1 MVTVQHPAVAAAFW
15 QSSSHHHPHHLF
27 AFPAT
32 ACAPLV
38 PHWHPSCVSM
48 SGRGLPEPTP
58 CSRGNLGQ
66 ALASSVAASAAFLPL
81 APQPPPQPPP
91 GPPCSHVLLR
101 AQSLAPQ
108 PQAIAT
114 VDPEQPIGYGSFGVV
129 WYVCT
134 HKPCTTQPDGI
145 HWLERDPDP
154 SALSSLGSE
163 PGRPLALRAVSAH
176 TISSVIARRVVRRR
190 SVLSQYHSSQSF
202 GYRTRQDWPFFLP

>member
-15 QSSSHHHPHHLF
+15 QSSGHHHPHHLF

-38 PHWHPSCVSM
+38 PQWHPSCVSM
-48 SGRGLPEPTP
+48 SSRGLPEHAP
-58 CSRGNLGQ
+58 SRGNLGQ

-81 APQPPPQPPP
+81 APQPPPQPPA

-101 AQSLAPQ
+101 AQSLALPPV

-134 HKPCTTQPDGI
+134 HKTCTTPPDGM
-145 HWLERDPDP
+145 
-154 SALSSLGSE
+154 G
-163 PGRPLALRAVSAH
+163 G
-176 TISSVIARRVVRRR
+176 R
-190 SVLSQYHSSQSF
+190 SVTLTPH
-202 GYRTRQDWPFFLP
+202 